1 MLNTV
6 LCVCVCV
13 CVRARACVCMCV
25 CVAGAEGASVGRR
38 GRVGLC
44 HQEEALHMVSP
55 DAVNVAQH
63 RAI

>member
-1 MLNTV
+1 MENALCLLNTV
-6 LCVCVCV
+6 VCGWVGGW
-13 CVRARACVCMCV
+13 
-25 CVAGAEGASVGRR
+25 VAGAEGASVGRR
-38 GRVGLC
+38 GRVRVC